1 MIGKKKMSS
10 IDAVRLGLIWQR
22 LNGMADEVAESFI
35 RSSFSSVVRENSD
48 MAFSLLD
55 TQGRQFIQ
63 TRRSIPSFIGT
74 LPRTLRAILAEFP
87 LDTLNEGDV
96 VISNDAWLGTGHL
109 NDITM
114 VHPIFHK
121 GRVVAFA
128 GSTAHTADIGG
139 APSPTAKDCFEEGLC
154 IPICKIM
161 ERGVENRTV
170 LSFLQQNLREPDET
184 LGDIRAQFAA
194 YKVASE
200 KLFQLLEDEGLN
212 DLDQI
217 IEEILDRSE
226 ISMRHKISE
235 IPDGDYSDVM
245 TVDGFD
251 HPLTIKCKVT
261 VDGETIVVD
270 FDGTSPQINRPI
282 NAVLNYTYAY
292 ACYALKCALDPS
304 APNNE
309 GSFRP
314 ITIKA
319 PEGSILNAKRPA
331 PVWGRHLSGHYV
343 PPAIYAALSIP
354 LPTRIIA
361 ESGSPLWNIYF
372 KGTDAETGKQ
382 YVKMFFM
389 NGGHGARPHG
399 DGPGCLSFPS
409 NVSNQSIEQFENQV
423 PLIVTEKAF
432 VPDTCG
438 IGRDRGGPA
447 QRLSFHSVG
456 DGEITMTIRHERVK
470 FPPRGLLGGG
480 NGSAGKDMVNG
491 KNIPAKAQI
500 VLEPGDTATFVTP
513 SGGGMYSASE
523 RDADM
528 VSADVLSGILT
539 PEAAT
544 EIYGYTAA
552 TTEKSN

>member
-1 MIGKKKMSS
+1 MTMSS
-10 IDAVRLGLIWQR
+10 IDNVRLGLIWQR
-22 LNGMADEVAESFI
+22 LSGMADEVAESFI

-48 MAFSLLD
+48 MAFSFLD
-55 TQGRQFIQ
+55 PQGRQFIQ

-74 LPRTLRAILAEFP
+74 LPRTLRAILVEFP
-87 LDTLNEGDV
+87 LESFNDGDV

-121 GRVVAFA
+121 GRIVAFA

-161 ERGVENRTV
+161 EGGFENQTV
-170 LSFLQQNLREPDET
+170 LSFLEQNLREPEET

-194 YKVASE
+194 YKVASD
-200 KLFQLLEDEGLN
+200 KLFQLLDDEGL
-212 DLDQI
+212 DHLDQVI
-217 IEEILDRSE
+217 AEILDRSE
-226 ISMRHKISE
+226 ASMRCKISE
-235 IPDGDYSDVM
+235 IPDGEYRDEM

-251 HPLTIKCKVT
+251 HPLTINCKVT
-261 VDGETIVVD
+261 VDEETITVD
-270 FDGTSPQINRPI
+270 FEGTSPQINRPI
-282 NAVLNYTYAY
+282 NSVLNYTYAY
-292 ACYALKCALDPS
+292 ACYALKCALDPF

-319 PEGSILNAKRPA
+319 PEGSILNAKKPA

-343 PPAIYAALSIP
+343 PPAIYAALSSAIP
-354 LPTRIIA
+354 KRVIA
-361 ESGSPLWNIYF
+361 DSGSPLWNIYF
-372 KGTDAETGKQ
+372 KGTDPKTGKQ

-389 NGGHGARPHG
+389 NGGHGARPIG

-423 PLIVTEKAF
+423 PLIVLEKSF
-432 VPDTCG
+432 VRDTCG
-438 IGRDRGGPA
+438 AGRFRGGPA
-447 QRLSFHSVG
+447 QRLSFNSVA
-456 DGEITMTIRHERVK
+456 DSEITMTIRHERVK
-470 FPPRGLLGGG
+470 FPPRGLLGGK
-480 NGSAGKDMVNG
+480 NGTVGKDMVNG
-491 KNIPAKAQI
+491 KAIPAKAQI
-500 VLEPGDTATFVTP
+500 ILEPGDTATFVTP

-523 RDADM
+523 RHPDM
-528 VSADVLSGILT
+528 VAADVLSGILT
-539 PEAAT
+539 ASSARK
-544 EIYGYTAA
+544 IYGYT
-552 TTEKSN
+552 K